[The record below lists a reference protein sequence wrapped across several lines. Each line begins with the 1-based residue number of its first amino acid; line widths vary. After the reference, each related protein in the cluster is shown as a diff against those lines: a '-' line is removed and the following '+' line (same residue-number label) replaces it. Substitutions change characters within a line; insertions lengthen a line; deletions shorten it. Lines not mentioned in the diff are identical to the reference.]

1 MFKQSFSLIVFS
13 SMITLSAMLAN
24 AGEVEVNTGNMQVS
38 VENGQVQVDSGSSST
53 KNSSWLN
60 RLTHM
65 RLFNGR
71 STTPSI
77 QSDLDCDRSSSGY
90 STTRR
95 TSSGTGI
102 SQSSSSST
110 TVTCN

>member
-24 AGEVEVNTGNMQVS
+24 AEEVKVNTGNMQVS
-38 VENGQVQVDSGSSST
+38 VKNGQVQVNSSPT
-53 KNSSWLN
+53 TRNSSWLN
-60 RLTHM
+60 RITQI

-71 STTPSI
+71 TTTPSI
-77 QSDLDCDRSSSGY
+77 QSDLKCDRKNSSY
-90 STTRR
+90 STIRR
-95 TSSGTGI
+95 SSSGTGI

-110 TVTCN
+110 TVSCN